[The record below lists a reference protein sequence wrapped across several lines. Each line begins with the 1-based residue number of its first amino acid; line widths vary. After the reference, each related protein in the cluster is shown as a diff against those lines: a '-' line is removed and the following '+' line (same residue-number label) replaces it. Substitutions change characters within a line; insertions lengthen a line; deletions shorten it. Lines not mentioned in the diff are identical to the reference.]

1 MNATGRIV
9 RQGTWLYD
17 GKIPVGVRIRATST
31 RYGSGDD
38 ADPPDIRHDQPRA
51 GFSVEWERAGGG
63 GWDGGFCTQHDTI
76 NEALAAVT
84 VATGGT
90 VKWSS

>member
-1 MNATGRIV
+1 MAAAT
-9 RQGTWLYD
+9 T
-17 GKIPVGVRIRATST
+17 RIRPTFGMINPGLAF
-31 RYGSGDD
+31 RL
-38 ADPPDIRHDQPRA
+38 
-51 GFSVEWERAGGG
+51 EWERAGGG